1 MRLKYTCWGLT
12 WFLIALIQF
21 TWVEQL
27 KIISAA
33 LNFQILDLVWKV
45 NYVFIAVTFLLPISF
60 IVDYRAKEEERIRE
74 KEKRI
79 KSEAERLLEKVE
91 RFKRK
96 LEEE

>member
-1 MRLKYTCWGLT
+1 MRLKYTYWGLT
-12 WFLIALIQF
+12 WFLMALIQF

-27 KIISAA
+27 KVISAA

-60 IVDYRAKEEERIRE
+60 VADYFAKEEEERRE
-74 KEKRI
+74 EEKGI
-79 KSEAERLLEKVE
+79 MSEAERLLREVE

-96 LEEE
+96 LEQE